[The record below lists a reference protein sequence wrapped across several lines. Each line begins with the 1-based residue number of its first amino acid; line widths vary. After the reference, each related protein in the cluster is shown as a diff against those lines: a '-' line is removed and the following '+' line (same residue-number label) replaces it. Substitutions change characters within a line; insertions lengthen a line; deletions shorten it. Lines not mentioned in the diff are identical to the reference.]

1 MKVSGRTLIGPFGSI
16 AATACHRKQRMQKS
30 IEAKRFAGELLMPY
44 DMIMQDLAT
53 HTPDIEDEIELRML
67 ADKYGVSLQALT
79 LRIRSV
85 VKDALF

>member
-1 MKVSGRTLIGPFGSI
+1 
-16 AATACHRKQRMQKS
+16 
-30 IEAKRFAGELLMPY
+30 MPY
-44 DMIMQDLAT
+44 DLIMQDLAT